1 MKQTNWKQRALAGLL
16 ALVLCFA
23 FAPLSSF
30 AAEEYDT
37 QGATVFLFSD
47 GGISVN
53 KGNYEG
59 YQISGTA
66 LTISEGGTY
75 VLSGSCADG
84 SVTVKKGTKGVTL
97 VLEGISLTSADT
109 APLCFNKSTEVT
121 VVVASGTQNTLS
133 DSEKNNDDTYPEN
146 ERAENAVLKCKD
158 GSAVTLCGGGALSLS
173 ANGKNGI
180 KSGAS
185 TEEEGEASL
194 TIRQLT
200 LNITAQV
207 NDAINAEQLLQIES
221 GTLNITAAD
230 DAIHCDR
237 VMQIG
242 AKETAGPT
250 IDITQCYEGLEAAEL
265 NILSGKISVV
275 STDDCLNAANSDLSD
290 YAFSMHISGGTI
302 TAYSSD
308 GDGFDSNG
316 TLTISGG
323 AVTVFTANTADNE
336 PLDADG
342 AISISGGV
350 VLAAGGS
357 SGMGTQL
364 AAEQPCVIFGSSF
377 GGFSGMPGGQ
387 MPTGTAPNGE
397 APSGGA
403 QPPQMPEGSGGESDQ
418 QTPQMPSGENG
429 TEQSGK
435 ENNSAKRQDMP
446 GGQGGQTFGGS
457 TLVQKGET
465 LGIADAS
472 GTVLCSAEAPC
483 NLSYVLFSAA
493 TLNEQESY
501 TLSAN
506 GTSAAQAQAQSG
518 SVSGGTGQGT
528 RPDGQPGSTTDS
540 GQSDS
545 DTAEPTE
552 QTGSK
557 ALDFRRTW
565 WLFALC
571 ILGGAAV
578 ASLCAVLIFKKK
590 AAK

>member
-47 GGISVN
+47 GVISVN

-221 GTLNITAAD
+221 GTLNITAAE

-342 AISISGGV
+342 AITISGGV

-418 QTPQMPSGENG
+418 QPPQMPSGENG

-465 LGIADAS
+465 LSIADAS
-472 GTVLCSAEAPC
+472 GNTLCSTEAPC
-483 NLSYVLFSAA
+483 NVSYVLFSAA
-493 TLNEQESY
+493 ALNEQESY

-506 GTSAAQAQAQSG
+506 ETSLAQAQAQSG
-518 SVSGGTGQGT
+518 SISDGAGQG
-528 RPDGQPGSTTDS
+528 
-540 GQSDS
+540 
-545 DTAEPTE
+545 A
-552 QTGSK
+552 
-557 ALDFRRTW
+557 RR
-565 WLFALC
+565 C
-571 ILGGAAV
+571 AA
-578 ASLCAVLIFKKK
+578 
-590 AAK
+590 

>member
-16 ALVLCFA
+16 ALALCFA
-23 FAPLSSF
+23 VAPLASF
-30 AAEEYDT
+30 AAEEYDA
-37 QGATVFLFSD
+37 QGATVFTFSD
-47 GGISVN
+47 DAISVN
-53 KGNYEG
+53 EGTYDG
-59 YQISGTA
+59 YQINGTA
-66 LTISEGGTY
+66 LTISGGGTY

-109 APLCFNKSTEVT
+109 APLCLNKSTEVT
-121 VVVASGTQNTLS
+121 VVVASGTQNALS

-146 ERAENAVLKCKD
+146 EKAENAVFKCKD
-158 GSAVTLCGGGALSLS
+158 GSTVTLCGGGALSLS

-194 TIRQLT
+194 TIRELT

-230 DAIHCDR
+230 DAVHCDR

-250 IDITQCYEGLEAAEL
+250 INITQCYEGLEAAEL
-265 NILSGKISVV
+265 NILSGKISIV
-275 STDDCLNAANSDLSD
+275 STDDCLNAANSDLGD
-290 YAFSMHISGGTI
+290 YAFSMNISGGTI
-302 TAYSSD
+302 TAYSSE

-342 AISISGGV
+342 AITISGGV

-357 SGMGTQL
+357 SGMGMRL
-364 AAEQPCVIFGSSF
+364 AAEQPCVIFGGSS

-387 MPTGTAPNGE
+387 MQAPNGD
-397 APSGGA
+397 A
-403 QPPQMPEGSGGESDQ
+403 QPPQMPANSGGEGNEQ
-418 QTPQMPSGENG
+418 PPQMPSGENG
-429 TEQSGK
+429 TVQNGK
-435 ENNSAKRQDMP
+435 EHSGAEPKGMP
-446 GGQGGQTFGGS
+446 GSQGGQSFGGS

-465 LGIADAS
+465 LDIADAS
-472 GTVLCSAEAPC
+472 GNILCSAEAPC

-506 GTSAAQAQAQSG
+506 GTSAAQAQVQSG
-518 SVSGGTGQGT
+518 SVSSGTGQGT
-528 RPDGQPGSTTDS
+528 RPDGQPGSATDL

-545 DTAEPTE
+545 DTAESTE

-565 WLFALC
+565 WIFALC

>member
-23 FAPLSSF
+23 VAPLATF
-30 AAEEYDT
+30 AAEEYDE
-37 QGATVFLFSD
+37 QGATVFAFSD
-47 GGISVN
+47 DAISVN
-53 KGNYEG
+53 EGSYDG
-59 YQISGTA
+59 YQINGTA
-66 LTISEGGTY
+66 LTISGGGTY
-75 VLSGSCADG
+75 VLNGSCADG

-109 APLCFNKSTEVT
+109 APLCLNKSTEVT
-121 VVVASGTQNTLS
+121 VVVASGTQNILS
-133 DSEKNNDDTYPEN
+133 DSEKNNDDIYPEN
-146 ERAENAVLKCKD
+146 EKAENAVFKCKD

-221 GTLNITAAD
+221 GTLSIAAAD
-230 DAIHCDR
+230 DAVHCDR

-265 NILSGKISVV
+265 NILSGKISIV
-275 STDDCLNAANSDLSD
+275 STDDCLNAANSDLTD
-290 YAFSMHISGGTI
+290 YAFSMNISGGTI
-302 TAYSSD
+302 TAYSSE

-342 AISISGGV
+342 AITISGGV

-357 SGMGTQL
+357 SGMGMQL
-364 AAEQPCVIFGSSF
+364 AAEQPCVIFGGSS

-387 MPTGTAPNGE
+387 MPFGGAPSGTAPNDD
-397 APSGGA
+397 A
-403 QPPQMPEGSGGESDQ
+403 QPPQIPEGSGGESNQ
-418 QTPQMPSGENG
+418 QPPQMPSGE
-429 TEQSGK
+429 TAAEHSGAEPK
-435 ENNSAKRQDMP
+435 GMP
-446 GGQGGQTFGGS
+446 GGQGGQSFGGS

-483 NLSYVLFSAA
+483 NLSYILFSAA

-518 SVSGGTGQGT
+518 SVSGGTGQGA
-528 RPDGQPGSTTDS
+528 RPDGQPGSATDS

-545 DTAEPTE
+545 DTAESAE

-557 ALDFRRTW
+557 TFDFRRTW
-565 WLFALC
+565 WIFALC

-578 ASLCAVLIFKKK
+578 ASLCTVLIFKRK